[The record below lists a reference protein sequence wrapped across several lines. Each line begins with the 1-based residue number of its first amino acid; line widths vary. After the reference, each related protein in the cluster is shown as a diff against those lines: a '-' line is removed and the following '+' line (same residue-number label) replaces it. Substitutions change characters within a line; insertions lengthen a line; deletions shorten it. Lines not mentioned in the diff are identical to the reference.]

1 MINNQL
7 ELEVKSFLEGQSDF
21 ANLPSSEITRLSQVI
36 RKKKIRQGQWIFDQE
51 DEFEYVFLM
60 KEGHVKLFSMDLEG
74 DMTSV
79 SYIVPQMVFPLRRIL
94 QGRKY
99 CYNAVAMC
107 TSEVYILPIKEM
119 RKIIVHHYAFT
130 MAFMRRMEHHLH
142 RSEKLLEKT
151 TCSSAAQRVRQVLD
165 YLNEDYAQTHGTV
178 KKVPFKIFLKDL
190 AVLSATTSETA
201 GSVIKA
207 MKEEKKVLYNN
218 KIISFI

>member
-1 MINNQL
+1 
-7 ELEVKSFLEGQSDF
+7 
-21 ANLPSSEITRLSQVI
+21 
-36 RKKKIRQGQWIFDQE
+36 
-51 DEFEYVFLM
+51 
-60 KEGHVKLFSMDLEG
+60 
-74 DMTSV
+74 
-79 SYIVPQMVFPLRRIL
+79 
-94 QGRKY
+94 
-99 CYNAVAMC
+99 
-107 TSEVYILPIKEM
+107 
-119 RKIIVHHYAFT
+119 
-130 MAFMRRMEHHLH
+130 MRRMEHHLH

-165 YLNEDYAQTHGTV
+165 YLNEDYAQTHGIV